1 MVEASTADQEARM
14 ALADHEKRELA
25 EIEQR
30 LSVEDPKLAAKLA
43 RPSALTFLSSRTL
56 RVLGVFATYVC
67 GLLAM
72 IGGVTWSSVPLIGL
86 GAALCVGVFGHLV
99 FQAWRAHR
107 G

>member
-1 MVEASTADQEARM
+1 M

-30 LSVEDPKLAAKLA
+30 LADEDPKLAAKLT
-43 RPSALTFLSSRTL
+43 RPSALVFLPSRTV
-56 RVLGVFATYVC
+56 RVLAVFGVYLL

-72 IGGVTWSSVPLIGL
+72 ISGVTWSSAPLVVL
-86 GAALCVGVFGHLV
+86 GAVLCAGVFGRLV
-99 FQAWRAHR
+99 FSAWRGYR